1 MEPFRPPR
9 RFRLPAP
16 APCGYALRMA
26 LSTSLAPGLLL
37 ASGQLG
43 DPFFEKSVVVL
54 ARHDERGSLGWVV
67 NGRRLA
73 SMRDILKATA
83 LATELDRYAHSPA
96 LEYPARFG
104 GPVERASGWVLYR
117 RGALG
122 SFEGEMPIGEN
133 LAITAHLSALRSLL
147 TSSQPRDFLF
157 LLGYAGWGPE
167 QLESEVA
174 EGAWLPA
181 PMDADL
187 LFTEDERMWEQA
199 YDHTLGGGV
208 AAFTSTRGGSA

>member
-1 MEPFRPPR
+1 
-9 RFRLPAP
+9 
-16 APCGYALRMA
+16 MA

-54 ARHDERGSLGWVV
+54 ARHDERGSMGWVV

-73 SMRDILKATA
+73 SMREILKATA
-83 LATELDRYAHSPA
+83 LAPELDRYAQSPA

-117 RGALG
+117 RSDFG
-122 SFEGEMPIGEN
+122 SFEGEMRIGDE
-133 LAITAHLSALRSLL
+133 LGITAHLSALRSLL
-147 TSSQPRDFLF
+147 TGTRPRDFLF
-157 LLGYAGWGPE
+157 LLGYAGWGPD

-181 PMDADL
+181 KMDADL
-187 LFTEDERMWEQA
+187 LFVDDERMWGDA
-199 YDHTLGGGV
+199 YDRNLGGGV

>member
-1 MEPFRPPR
+1 MS
-9 RFRLPAP
+9 
-16 APCGYALRMA
+16 
-26 LSTSLAPGLLL
+26 LSSSLAPGLLL

-73 SMRDILKATA
+73 NLRDILKASA
-83 LATELDRYAHSPA
+83 LAGDLDRYASSPA
-96 LEYPARFG
+96 LDHPARFG

-117 RGALG
+117 RSALG
-122 SFEGEMPIGEN
+122 SFEGEMRIGED
-133 LAITAHLSALRSLL
+133 LGITAHLTALRALL
-147 TSSQPRDFLF
+147 ESDAPRDFLF

-181 PMDADL
+181 TKNADL
-187 LFTEDERMWEQA
+187 LFTKDEQMWQQA
-199 YDHTLGGGV
+199 FDTTLGGGV

>member
-1 MEPFRPPR
+1 MS
-9 RFRLPAP
+9 
-16 APCGYALRMA
+16 
-26 LSTSLAPGLLL
+26 LSSSLAPGLLL

-73 SMRDILKATA
+73 NLRDILKATA
-83 LATELDRYAHSPA
+83 LAGDLDRYASSPA
-96 LEYPARFG
+96 LDHPARFG

-117 RGALG
+117 RSALG
-122 SFEGEMPIGEN
+122 SFEGEMRIGED
-133 LAITAHLSALRSLL
+133 LGITAHLTALRALL
-147 TSSQPRDFLF
+147 ESDAPRDFLF

-181 PMDADL
+181 TMNADL
-187 LFTEDERMWEQA
+187 LFTKDEQMWQQA
-199 YDHTLGGGV
+199 FDTTLGGGV

>member
-1 MEPFRPPR
+1 M
-9 RFRLPAP
+9 PAP
-16 APCGYALRMA
+16 APWRYAPAMA

-54 ARHDERGSLGWVV
+54 ARHDDRGSLGWVV

-96 LEYPARFG
+96 LECAARFG

-117 RGALG
+117 RGELG
-122 SFEGEMPIGEN
+122 SFEGEMPIGED
-133 LAITAHLSALRSLL
+133 LAITAHLSALRTLL
-147 TSSQPRDFLF
+147 TSARPRDFLF

-181 PMDADL
+181 PMATEL
-187 LFTEDERMWEQA
+187 LFTDDERMWEQA

>member
-1 MEPFRPPR
+1 MS
-9 RFRLPAP
+9 
-16 APCGYALRMA
+16 
-26 LSTSLAPGLLL
+26 LSSSLAPGLLL

-73 SMRDILKATA
+73 NLRDILKATA
-83 LATELDRYAHSPA
+83 LADELDRYASSPA
-96 LEYPARFG
+96 LDHPARFG
-104 GPVERASGWVLYR
+104 GPVERASGWVMYR
-117 RGALG
+117 RSTAG
-122 SFEGEMPIGEN
+122 SFEGEMRIGED
-133 LAITAHLSALRSLL
+133 LGITAHLTALRALL
-147 TSSQPRDFLF
+147 ESSSPRDFLF

-181 PMDADL
+181 RMDSDL
-187 LFTEDERMWEQA
+187 LFSHDEHMWQQA
-199 YDHTLGGGV
+199 FDATLGGGV

>member
-1 MEPFRPPR
+1 
-9 RFRLPAP
+9 
-16 APCGYALRMA
+16 MA

-54 ARHDERGSLGWVV
+54 ARHDSRGSVGWIV

-73 SMRDILKATA
+73 SMRDILKATS
-83 LATELDRYAHSPA
+83 LADDLEQYRHSPA

-104 GPVERASGWVLYR
+104 GPVERSSGWVLYR
-117 RGALG
+117 RSGNP
-122 SFEGEMPIGEN
+122 SFEGELPIGDG
-133 LAITAHLSALRSLL
+133 LGVTAHITALRSLL
-147 TSSQPRDFLF
+147 ESPTPQDFLF
-157 LLGYAGWGPE
+157 LLGYAGWGPD
-167 QLESEVA
+167 QLESEVS

-181 PMDADL
+181 QLSAAP
-187 LFTEDERMWEQA
+187 LFSDDERMWEQA
-199 YDHTLGGGV
+199 YDRTLGGGV

>member
-1 MEPFRPPR
+1 MS
-9 RFRLPAP
+9 
-16 APCGYALRMA
+16 
-26 LSTSLAPGLLL
+26 LSSSLAPGLLL

-73 SMRDILKATA
+73 NLRDILKATA
-83 LATELDRYAHSPA
+83 LAGDLDRYASSPA
-96 LEYPARFG
+96 LDHPARFG

-117 RGALG
+117 RSALG
-122 SFEGEMPIGEN
+122 SFEGEMRIGED
-133 LAITAHLSALRSLL
+133 LGITAHLTALRALL
-147 TSSQPRDFLF
+147 ESDTPRDFLF

-181 PMDADL
+181 TMNADL
-187 LFTEDERMWEQA
+187 LFTKDEQMWQQA
-199 YDHTLGGGV
+199 FDTTLGGGV

>member
-1 MEPFRPPR
+1 
-9 RFRLPAP
+9 
-16 APCGYALRMA
+16 MA

-83 LATELDRYAHSPA
+83 LAPELDRYASSPA
-96 LEYPARFG
+96 LERPARFG

-117 RGALG
+117 RDAVG
-122 SFEGEMPIGEN
+122 SFEGEMPIGDS
-133 LAITAHLSALRSLL
+133 LGITAHLSALRALL
-147 TSSQPRDFLF
+147 TSAAPRDFLF

-181 PMDADL
+181 QMNAEL
-187 LFTEDERMWEQA
+187 LFTDEERMWQEA
-199 YDHTLGGGV
+199 YGHTLGGGV

>member
-1 MEPFRPPR
+1 MS
-9 RFRLPAP
+9 
-16 APCGYALRMA
+16 
-26 LSTSLAPGLLL
+26 LSSSLAPGLLL

-73 SMRDILKATA
+73 NLGEILKATA
-83 LATELDRYAHSPA
+83 LAGDLERYASSPA
-96 LEYPARFG
+96 LEHPARFG

-117 RGALG
+117 RSSLG
-122 SFEGEMPIGEN
+122 SFEGEMRIGED
-133 LAITAHLSALRSLL
+133 LGITAHLTALRALL
-147 TSSQPRDFLF
+147 ESDRPRDFLF

-181 PMDADL
+181 EMNADL
-187 LFTEDERMWEQA
+187 LFNADEHMWEQA
-199 YDHTLGGGV
+199 YDATLGGGV

>member
-1 MEPFRPPR
+1 
-9 RFRLPAP
+9 
-16 APCGYALRMA
+16 MA
-26 LSTSLAPGLLL
+26 LPTSLAPGLLL

-43 DPFFEKSVVVL
+43 DPFFERSVVVL

-67 NGRRLA
+67 NGKRLA
-73 SMRDILKATA
+73 SLRDILKATA
-83 LATELDRYAHSPA
+83 LAPELDRYSHSPA

-104 GPVERASGWVLYR
+104 GPVERSSGWVLYR
-117 RGALG
+117 RSELG
-122 SFEGEMPIGEN
+122 SFEGEMPIGDDIG
-133 LAITAHLSALRSLL
+133 ITAHLTALRSLL
-147 TSSQPRDFLF
+147 QSHRPHDFLF

-181 PMDADL
+181 RMQADL
-187 LFTEDERMWEQA
+187 LFSEDEEMWAHA
-199 YDHTLGGGV
+199 YDRTLGGGV

>member
-1 MEPFRPPR
+1 MS
-9 RFRLPAP
+9 
-16 APCGYALRMA
+16 
-26 LSTSLAPGLLL
+26 LSSSLAPGLLL

-73 SMRDILKATA
+73 NLRDILKASA
-83 LATELDRYAHSPA
+83 LAGDLDRYASSPA
-96 LEYPARFG
+96 LDHPARFG

-117 RGALG
+117 RSALG
-122 SFEGEMPIGEN
+122 SFEGEMRIGED
-133 LAITAHLSALRSLL
+133 LGITAHLTALRALL
-147 TSSQPRDFLF
+147 ESDAPRDFLF

-181 PMDADL
+181 TMNADL
-187 LFTEDERMWEQA
+187 LFTKDEQMWQQA
-199 YDHTLGGGV
+199 FDTTLGGGV

>member
-1 MEPFRPPR
+1 
-9 RFRLPAP
+9 
-16 APCGYALRMA
+16 MA
-26 LSTSLAPGLLL
+26 VSSSLAPGILL

-54 ARHDERGSLGWVV
+54 ARHDERGSIGWVV

-73 SMRDILKATA
+73 SLRDILKATS
-83 LATELDRYAHSPA
+83 LASELDRYSHSPA

-117 RGALG
+117 RSELG
-122 SFEGEMPIGEN
+122 SFEGEMRIGDD
-133 LAITAHLSALRSLL
+133 LGITTHLEALRTLL
-147 TSSQPRDFLF
+147 KRPQPQDFIF
-157 LLGYAGWGPE
+157 LLGYAGWGPQ
-167 QLESEVA
+167 QLETEVA

-181 PMDADL
+181 TVNASL
-187 LFTEDERMWEQA
+187 LFSEDERMWELA
-199 YDHTLGGGV
+199 YEANLGGGV